1 MSSPPEAPRQRL
13 FFALWPPTEL
23 VRPLAAL
30 VHRHAPP
37 QVRRV
42 PASNLHVT
50 LAFVGAVIAD
60 TRACLE
66 QAAASVRGEAFELLL
81 ERIGT
86 WPGPGILWLAPD
98 TCPPALQ
105 RLAMDL
111 QQALQPCGY
120 VPEQRPYQ
128 PHVTLARKLKG
139 VVPGA
144 TISPLRW
151 PVRDFVLAESV
162 TGPAGPR
169 YQVLARWPLAD

>member
-1 MSSPPEAPRQRL
+1 MSSPTEAPRQRL
-13 FFALWPPTEL
+13 FFALWPPPDL

-30 VHRHAPP
+30 VRRHTPA
-37 QVRRV
+37 QARRMD
-42 PASNLHVT
+42 AGNLHIT
-50 LAFVGAVIAD
+50 LAFVGAVTAD

-66 QAAASVRGEAFELLL
+66 QAAASVRGEAFELVL

-98 TCPPALQ
+98 RCPPALQ
-105 RLAMDL
+105 RLALDL

-139 VVPGA
+139 VVPA
-144 TISPLRW
+144 TIISPLHW
-151 PVRDFVLAESV
+151 PVRDFVLVDSV

-169 YQVLARWPLAD
+169 YQVLARWRLAA